1 MLWPSLS
8 LPVSAAGAMQIVNT
22 VVLVRSVLNL
32 GEKEVALA
40 FAAAGGGSM
49 LIALLLPKVLERVSE
64 RPVMLLGG
72 VMMALQPEERP
83 ALFAAQFSLSHS
95 CWLVTYP
102 LAGWLGVNL
111 GLTGTFALLGTVAL
125 AATGLA
131 ALIWHA
137 HDPMALE
144 HEHAAQSHTHLHYH
158 DEHHQHEH
166 VAIVKRVR
174 TRAWEINVGCELPI
188 LLTRVYNMLTF
199 Y

>member
-1 MLWPSLS
+1 MTPSGRL
-8 LPVSAAGAMQIVNT
+8 LK
-22 VVLVRSVLNL
+22 RSC
-32 GEKEVALA
+32 
-40 FAAAGGGSM
+40 
-49 LIALLLPKVLERVSE
+49 
-64 RPVMLLGG
+64 
-72 VMMALQPEERP
+72 QPEDRP

-166 VAIVKRVR
+166 
-174 TRAWEINVGCELPI
+174 EG
-188 LLTRVYNMLTF
+188 
-199 Y
+199 